1 VERTPQSQE
10 FQYRLRFLQTLSLFV
25 PAMGV
30 LAALG
35 YVVIFLITNT
45 WQMFAAAGLALA
57 ASALFLLTR
66 PLLSRGR
73 SWTAA
78 LLMIV
83 LAAVTIALYGAI
95 WSGMTLLLIVGV
107 WVIPGFI
114 AWFGIERDFRLV
126 FAPLASICGSVA
138 LLVFDRIQ
146 PFNRLTITDIS
157 ILQWLIPLIAT
168 LGGALLFLVVIRGIV
183 SGRLANRLLPSF
195 LLIVL
200 IPIFTLSAT
209 SILNSQYSDQ
219 RYAVYGLD
227 TILTQ
232 KESAITAWVDALKQD
247 LNQTDQITLNE
258 MGNLVVVPPATITQT
273 DRDTVLPALGQLMT
287 KSGKFQELFLVNND
301 GTILVSTQP
310 QDIGQKLPTQLFR
323 QQGSAQLAAATLAY
337 YQPANEVDVFVTH
350 LILNQYNGSTVG
362 ALAGRCNLQ
371 YLQQLLPVPSTTN
384 ARLYLVNND
393 YSLLNDLTS
402 GPAKTHVYTAG
413 VTQAITTGKNGFVLY
428 DHLNIPEVGVY
439 HWIPALNIV
448 LLAEIPQAIA
458 FSTLQTTITTNL
470 IIDLISAAVAVLGAL
485 YTLQTLN
492 IPLTKLASAA
502 SQVAAG
508 DLSTRADVEQEDE
521 IGTVAKAFNTMT
533 AEVQN
538 LVTNLEE
545 RVNERTK
552 ALEAR
557 SRDLQTVAQI
567 ARDATLEQNSED
579 LLDRV
584 AQLIRERFGYYHVG
598 IFLIDESREYAVL
611 RAAGG
616 EAGKLM
622 LANQHKLKVGQVGI
636 VGFVAQRGEPR
647 IALDVGADA
656 VHFRNP
662 LLPYTRSEMALP
674 IKTSER
680 IIGVLDVQSDKVNA
694 FDQDNISIMQILTD
708 QLGVSIERT
717 RLLQELKQSAAA
729 MERSFQEYS
738 GRAWRTYLQQT
749 RTVPGYRATA
759 GGVEPI
765 SQASAE
771 SFAALSQGTTQV
783 LHGDGE
789 NAADTLVVP
798 IRVHGQT
805 IGTLG
810 LRYQGKEIPVETIR
824 LVEEAA
830 NRLALALENAR
841 LVQDMRRLAMR
852 ERQINLISAQ
862 VSQSVDLETVL
873 QNTIRELGNTLQ
885 VPKAFI
891 QIGLLSQEEKGRDK
905 K

>member
-1 VERTPQSQE
+1 MERTPQSQD
-10 FQYRLRFLQTLSLFV
+10 FINRLRFLETLSTFV

-30 LAALG
+30 IAAVG
-35 YVVIFLITNT
+35 YVVIFFITNT
-45 WQMFAAAGLALA
+45 WQMFAAAVLAVVG
-57 ASALFLLTR
+57 SALFLLSR
-66 PLLSRGR
+66 PLLAKGR

-83 LAAVTIALYGAI
+83 LAVVTIASYGAI
-95 WSGMTLLLIVGV
+95 WSGLTLLLVVGI
-107 WVIPGFI
+107 WVIPVFI
-114 AWFGIERDFRLV
+114 AWFGIERNFRLV
-126 FAPLASICGSVA
+126 FTPLASICGTVA
-138 LLVFDRIQ
+138 ILVFDRT
-146 PFNRLTITDIS
+146 PPVSRLTITDIT

-183 SGRLANRLLPSF
+183 SGRLSNRLLPSF

-200 IPIFTLSAT
+200 IPIFTLSAS

-219 RYAVYGLD
+219 RYAVSGLE

-232 KESAITAWVDALKQD
+232 KESSVTAWVNSLKQD
-247 LNQTDQITLNE
+247 LNLTDPNTVNDMADLAV
-258 MGNLVVVPPATITQT
+258 LPPATIVQT
-273 DRDTVLPALGQLMT
+273 DRDLVVQLLGQLLT
-287 KSGKFQELFLVNND
+287 KSGKYQELFLINNE
-301 GTILVSTQP
+301 GMVLASTQP
-310 QDIGQKLPTQLFR
+310 KDDGQNLYTELFQ
-323 QQGSAQLAAATLAY
+323 QQGGTQPSAAAPAFFP
-337 YQPANEVDVFVTH
+337 PANEVDVFVTQP
-350 LILNQYNGSTVG
+350 IRDPYGTTVG
-362 ALAGRCNLQ
+362 FLTGRCSLQ
-371 YLQQLLPVPSTTN
+371 YLQQLLPVPSDPN
-384 ARLYLVNND
+384 AKLYLVNND
-393 YSLLNDLTS
+393 YSLLNGLTS

-413 VTQAITTGKNGFVLY
+413 ITQAITTGKNGFVLY
-428 DHLNIPEVGVY
+428 DHLNIPEVGVF
-439 HWIPALNIV
+439 HWISALNIV
-448 LLAEIPQAIA
+448 LLAETPQAMA
-458 FSTLQTTITTNL
+458 FANLHTTIATNL

-485 YTLQTLN
+485 YTIQTLTN
-492 IPLTKLASAA
+492 PLTALASAA

-508 DLSTRADVEQEDE
+508 DLSTRARVDQEDE
-521 IGTVAKAFNTMT
+521 FGTVANAFNTMT
-533 AEVQN
+533 SQVQN

-552 ALEAR
+552 TLESR
-557 SRDLQTVAQI
+557 SRDLQTAAQI
-567 ARDATLEQNSED
+567 ARDASMEQNPID

-611 RAAGG
+611 HAAGG

-680 IIGVLDVQSDKVNA
+680 ILGVLDVQSDKVNA

-738 GRAWRTYLQQT
+738 GRAWRSYLQQY
-749 RTVPGYRATA
+749 RTVPGYRASA
-759 GGVEPI
+759 SGLEPI
-765 SQASAE
+765 HQASTE
-771 SFAALSQGTTQV
+771 SLAALAQGTTQV
-783 LHGDGE
+783 LHVNGDNPGDIL
-789 NAADTLVVP
+789 AVP

-805 IGTLG
+805 IGTLD
-810 LRYQGKEIPVETIR
+810 LRYQGKEIPAETVR

-862 VSQSVDLETVL
+862 VSQSVDLDTVL

-885 VPKAFI
+885 VPNAFI
-891 QIGLLSQEEKGRDK
+891 QIGLLPQDEKGRDK

>member
-1 VERTPQSQE
+1 MERTPQSQDI
-10 FQYRLRFLQTLSLFV
+10 QYRLRFLQTLSIFV

-30 LAALG
+30 LAAVG
-35 YVVIFLITNT
+35 YVVIFLITND
-45 WQMFAAAGLALA
+45 WQMVAAAGLAVA
-57 ASALFLLTR
+57 GSALFLLTR
-66 PLLSRGR
+66 PLLAKGR
-73 SWTAA
+73 TGTAA
-78 LLMIV
+78 LLMII
-83 LAAVTIALYGAI
+83 LAVVTIAFYGAI
-95 WSGMTLLLIVGV
+95 WSGLTLLLVVGV
-107 WVIPGFI
+107 WLIPGFI
-114 AWFGIERDFRLV
+114 AWFGIEHNFRLV
-126 FAPLASICGSVA
+126 SAPLAAICGSVA
-138 LLVFDRIQ
+138 LLILDRT
-146 PFNRLTITDIS
+146 PPVSRLVITDLS
-157 ILQWLIPLIAT
+157 VLQWLIPLIAT

-200 IPIFTLSAT
+200 IPIFTLST
-209 SILNSQYSDQ
+209 SAILNSQNSDQ

-227 TILTQ
+227 TLLTQ
-232 KESAITAWVDALKQD
+232 KENAITAWVDGLKQD
-247 LNQTDQITLNE
+247 LNPTNPNSVYN
-258 MGNLVVVPPATITQT
+258 MANLLVLPPATIVQT
-273 DRDTVLPALGQLMT
+273 DRDMVLPALGELIKAKPGT
-287 KSGKFQELFLVNND
+287 FQELLVVNND
-301 GTILVSTQP
+301 GIILASTQP
-310 QDIGQKLPTQLFR
+310 QDNGQKLTAQLFR
-323 QQGSAQLAAATLAY
+323 QQGGTQLAAASLAY
-337 YQPANEVDVFVTH
+337 YPPANEVDVFVTRP
-350 LILNQYNGSTVG
+350 IVDQYGSTVG
-362 ALAGRCNLQ
+362 VLAGRTSGQNLQ
-371 YLQQLLPVPSTTN
+371 QFLPVPSDPN
-384 ARLYLVNND
+384 AKLYLVNND

-428 DHLNIPEVGVY
+428 NHLNIPEVGVF
-439 HWIPALNIV
+439 HWVSALNVV
-448 LLAEIPQAIA
+448 LLAETPQAIA
-458 FSTLQTTITTNL
+458 FANLHTTVATNL

-485 YTLQTLN
+485 YTIQMLTN
-492 IPLTKLASAA
+492 PLIKLASAA

-508 DLSTRADVEQEDE
+508 DLSTRAQVEQEDE

-533 AEVQN
+533 AQVQN

-552 ALEAR
+552 ALESR
-557 SRDLQTVAQI
+557 SRDLQTAAQI
-567 ARDATLEQNSED
+567 ARDASLEQNTTD

-598 IFLIDESREYAVL
+598 IFLIDEGREYAVL
-611 RAAGG
+611 QAAGG

-680 IIGVLDVQSDKVNA
+680 MIGVLDVQSDKVNA

-738 GRAWRTYLQQT
+738 GRAWRTYLQQY
-749 RTVPGYRATA
+749 RPVPGYRVA
-759 GGVEPI
+759 GSGIEPI

-771 SFAALSQGTTQV
+771 SLAALAQGTTQV
-783 LHGDGE
+783 IHGDGE
-789 NAADTLVVP
+789 KPGDILAVP

-805 IGTLG
+805 IGTLN
-810 LRYQGKEIPVETIR
+810 LRYQAKEIPAETVR
-824 LVEEAA
+824 LVEEAS